1 MNATKPEE
9 PFPQVLLWCLVGP
22 YAAYLGLPLLDWFIA
37 FISGGGRIKGLIGWL
52 MIVAVLVQIG
62 AVAVAARKL
71 VWHPRYRNAGNYV
84 LFAFGA
90 APSVVTLVGIVV
102 AVIVNPNALRI
113 HF

>member
-1 MNATKPEE
+1 MAETKSE

-22 YAAYLGLPLLDWFIA
+22 YAAYLGLPVLEWFIA

-52 MIVAVLVQIG
+52 AIVAVLVQIG
-62 AVAVAARKL
+62 AVAVAAKKL
-71 VWHPRYRNAGNYV
+71 VWYERYRTSGNYV

-90 APSVVTLVGIVV
+90 APWIVAFVGIVI
-102 AVIVNPNALRI
+102 AVMVNPNALRI